1 MVGFEPTHNEVKVH
15 RRTTW
20 LHPIIFKTYFEQE
33 GI

>member
-15 RRTTW
+15 CLTTW
-20 LHPIIFKTYFEQE
+20 LHLIKFNFNFEQE